1 MYGLRGP
8 EASRMKSHALE
19 IPKTRKLA
27 ETYANKD
34 NSLGSKEESC
44 LTFDEAVRFYQR
56 YSVCFH
62 LYLAQDTH
70 RASPLPISHDDFR

>member
-1 MYGLRGP
+1 MCGLRGP

-34 NSLGSKEESC
+34 NSLGSKEEGC
-44 LTFDEAVRFYQR
+44 LTFDEAVRF
-56 YSVCFH
+56 
-62 LYLAQDTH
+62 
-70 RASPLPISHDDFR
+70 